1 MEIIQKLQ
9 TMLSV
14 LLLGVVTAS
23 ADNDDIIITNL
34 QGGTYLMRSNTYIV
48 KDNLTYNMQAKGYT
62 GSALKVAD
70 NTTSKLIIPE
80 GVTFTLWGSNAAEGK
95 PAYPAIE
102 LPESS
107 TLIIEGDGRLIVHGG
122 SGLNKTNGASGEN
135 GYHDHG
141 VWDVTFRS
149 GFGGK
154 GGRGSYGNA
163 AGIGTPGGIGGAG
176 GNAPAGHYDDH
187 TLQIDKADNPS
198 YKGGDGGDGRS
209 SADMGR
215 LYVLGNVQIESYIGG
230 LAYPAGSYVEEVS
243 AKAGSNWTE
252 GSWIVDYSSVAG
264 GGGGGNGGTCCS
276 INYAICAGAP
286 GAGGGGAGGSGG
298 VDTQYYKKYFDIYPG
313 HGGIGGDGDL
323 RKGANGLRGH
333 QDKNNSNGGKPGL
346 GGKAGIKG
354 NNGWVTY
361 APNVS
366 IVAKTSSDAPGGY
379 IFKLQNIDA
388 DRSTNLCEIS
398 YKELLDKYK
407 TALNRMHGASVAN
420 SMGEPAFY
428 QGMKLTG
435 FFPDVEVPSAS
446 GNTYFLGYADQY
458 GNQVFD
464 EKGHLAIELEKYAP
478 ANGVSKNTKVYA
490 KDAFDKWYVET
501 YRDIT
506 LYAVWKDSV
515 TVIVRHI
522 IEDPECMDGDH
533 QSCFSS
539 DRTQV
544 FTETMRYGID
554 PNELVKIKSS
564 AFCDLDGKPIE
575 ALNYSDKRLY
585 LPVGAAST
593 KEVTLDKEQIVIEH
607 LYLRK
612 SFTLAWDYTAGG
624 FTKDEISASLMN
636 ESSYT
641 KAGKVKYGKQL
652 IYPEL
657 KPVRGKIICGWS
669 PDMSVEMPTS
679 DLTLKAE
686 VKDMLFNVTDAV
698 DRGSTACSLKLS
710 SASATYGQTVTID
723 VTLEEATHLANF
735 EVKTLSDQSKVNV
748 TQVNDSQYSFVMPN
762 DHVTVSGEFVLT
774 KSHIVNIQSTKE
786 AHFALYDNDSQKL
799 YTDDTDFFG
808 VTTTDEAYGG
818 PLKDFEVYKS
828 KRIDIVAM
836 LDQTESNKALRPTVS
851 MNRKGSDLD
860 EETTMSRR
868 LINGRE
874 RKVFSYYATDA
885 SDLTIN
891 VQWSKKTAKEIT
903 LLNALGTRFSTIS
916 SDVQNDIKCTLST
929 GKTGAMAYVDDYI
942 TFEVS
947 TKDATF
953 SSDNIFAW
961 YLDASTR
968 QIPVEVSVDKDS
980 LKADNFICRYQMP
993 DRDMT
998 IKLELGKKVAI
1009 NVMLPDENYGYYAP
1023 DSAVVGSVIPF
1034 GVVVRHDLEDGKDLN
1049 MIKHPLGLYN
1059 QGQEAVKA
1067 DGFGEVETTR
1077 TDCEFSFGT
1086 FVVPDDDSF
1095 VIANG
1100 ILLHPQLYN
1109 DWFTFYCDETV
1120 MMPANVKVY
1129 DISLDE
1135 ENQLELQPRDS
1146 QKVMAMDPVVCHI
1159 DREDMVAS
1167 PVDNRLSCFLPIDPK
1182 DNENLLPI
1190 PTTGIH
1196 IRGNIDPVDC
1206 VTLMAD
1212 CSEGEQIYRL
1222 DYDMDNQV
1230 PFFRVAEEDFRFGAN
1245 TVYLRLNKTKEPVY
1259 PTAINTIAA
1268 DKDKSSDPVYN
1279 LFGMPVD
1286 GYYKGIVIK
1295 KGKKTSIW

>member
-1 MEIIQKLQ
+1 
-9 TMLSV
+9 MLSV
-14 LLLGVVTAS
+14 FQLGVVTAS
-23 ADNDDIIITNL
+23 ADNDEIIITNL
-34 QGGTYLMRSNTYIV
+34 QGGTYLMTDKTYIV
-48 KDNLTYNMQAKGYT
+48 KDNLTYNMQAKGYH

-70 NTTSKLIIPE
+70 NATATLIIPE
-80 GVTFTLWGSNAAEGK
+80 GINFELWGSNAQEGV

-102 LPESS
+102 VPEHS
-107 TLIIEGDGRLIVHGG
+107 TLIIKGDGKLIVHGG
-122 SGLNKTNGASGEN
+122 SGLLKTDGDKGEG
-135 GYHDHG
+135 GYYK
-141 VWDVTFRS
+141 VAWWWWESYIYRT

-163 AGIGTPGGIGGAG
+163 TGIGTPGGVGGAG
-176 GNAPAGHYDDH
+176 GNAPKSRYDSDE
-187 TLQIDKADNPS
+187 IKINKATDPPFC
-198 YKGGDGGDGRS
+198 GGDGGNGTS
-209 SADMGR
+209 SPYMGT

-230 LAYPAGSYVEEVS
+230 LAYPEKTAVREVS
-243 AKAGSNWTE
+243 ANAGSNWTA
-252 GSWIVDYSSVAG
+252 GSWCEDYKSLAG
-264 GGGGGNGGTCCS
+264 GGGGGNGGTCYS
-276 INYAICAGAP
+276 VKYAVCAGAP

-298 VDTQYYKKYFDIYPG
+298 VDKQYYKKYFDIYAG
-313 HGGIGGDGDL
+313 YGGEGGRGDHHGADGKRAYQD
-323 RKGANGLRGH
+323 RYNANGG
-333 QDKNNSNGGKPGL
+333 QGGS
-346 GGKAGIKG
+346 GGFAGISGK
-354 NNGWVTY
+354 NGWVNY

-366 IVAKTSSDAPGGY
+366 IEAKLSSDAPEEGV
-379 IFKLQNIDA
+379 FKLENIDA
-388 DRSTNLCEIS
+388 DRSTKLEKLS
-398 YKELLDKYK
+398 YWELHKNHK
-407 TALNRMHGASVAN
+407 AALNSMRGVSVVN
-420 SMGEPAFY
+420 KQGTPVFY
-428 QGMKLTG
+428 QGMMLTG
-435 FFPDVEVPSAS
+435 FFPDVDVPSS
-446 GNTYFLGYADQY
+446 KGNSYFLGYCDQY

-464 EKGHLAIELEKYAP
+464 ENGHLAIVLAKYAP
-478 ANGVSKNTKVYA
+478 ANGNSKNTKVYA
-490 KDAFDKWYVET
+490 KDSYEKWYIEE
-501 YRDIT
+501 YRDID

-515 TVIVRHI
+515 TVIVNHI

-539 DRTQV
+539 DRKQV
-544 FTETMRYGID
+544 ITETRRYGLD
-554 PNELVKIKSS
+554 HNELVKIKSS

-624 FTKDEISASLMN
+624 FTKEEISASLMN

-641 KAGKVKYGKQL
+641 KAGKVKYGKAL

-657 KPVRGKIICGWS
+657 KPIRGKVVSGWTS
-669 PDMSVEMPTS
+669 DMSVEMPAS

-710 SASATYGQTVTID
+710 SASANYGQTVTID

-762 DHVTVSGEFVLT
+762 DHVIVSGEFVLT

-786 AHFALYDNDSQKL
+786 AHFALFDNDSQKL

-998 IKLELGKKVAI
+998 IKLELGKKVAV

-1034 GVVVRHDLEDGKDLN
+1034 GVVVRHNLEDGKDLN

-1059 QGQEAVKA
+1059 QGQEAMKA

-1109 DWFTFYCDETV
+1109 DWFTFYCDEIV

-1129 DISLDE
+1129 NISLDD
-1135 ENQLELQPRDS
+1135 ENQLELLPRDS
-1146 QKVMAMDPVVCHI
+1146 QKVMAMDPVVCHLN
-1159 DREDMVAS
+1159 REDMVAS
-1167 PVDNRLSCFLPIDPK
+1167 PVDYKLSCFLPIDPK

-1206 VTLMAD
+1206 VTLMED

-1222 DYDMDNQV
+1222 DYDMDNHV
-1230 PFFRVAEEDFRFGAN
+1230 PFFRVAEEDFRFEAN
-1245 TVYLRLNKTKEPVY
+1245 TVFLRLNKTKEPVY

-1286 GYYKGIVIK
+1286 GYYKGVVIK
-1295 KGKKTSIW
+1295 KGKKTSIR